1 MEQKLPIFYSKA
13 DAKQRRLVRE
23 QYVREQGG
31 LCYWCKEPLTGPAA
45 KHIREKKIN
54 WRLFPPQFLKHPVH
68 LQHNHDTDLTEGAV
82 HAICNAV
89 MWQYHG
95 R

>member
-1 MEQKLPIFYSKA
+1 MDNKLPIFYSRA
-13 DAKQRRLVRE
+13 DSKQRRLVRE
-23 QYVREQGG
+23 QYVREQNG
-31 LCYWCKEPLTGPAA
+31 LCYWCKQPLTNSAP
-45 KHIREKKIN
+45 KHITEKKIN
-54 WRLFPPQFLKHPVH
+54 WSLFPQGFLKNPVH

-82 HAICNAV
+82 HAICNAY